1 MKAHTLFLVII
12 VSIGTLSGLE
22 AQHGKQQR
30 ADVLFSNFAFVK
42 AADIYKELIE
52 AQYNTQYA
60 HRRLADCYLM
70 LRDPEKAVLHY
81 KQVID
86 QDNVA
91 NEVYYN
97 YAVALRYLGDYEGSE
112 KWAKHYKKQ
121 GGDAK
126 LVRALKKDQST
137 YLPNQPIF
145 RLKESNF
152 NTPFSDFG
160 AYKHGDLVY
169 FVSSKERKGIAQKTY
184 SWNEQPF
191 LDMFT
196 INLASSDSIPRE
208 VVGEINTKYHEGP
221 MTISREGKTM
231 YFSRNNYFENTK
243 TKDKEGVNHLQIYK
257 AENVNGVWTNIQD
270 LPFNNDNY
278 SVSHPALS
286 PDGKTLYF
294 ASDMP
299 GGYGKSD
306 LYKVNILEDGS
317 YSEVENLGPV
327 INTEGE
333 ELFPFVNAEGNL
345 FFSSDGHPGQ
355 GLLDIFGTLK
365 NDQGVVIEVTN
376 LKSPINSNR
385 DDFSFFMAE
394 DGLSG
399 YIASNRKDNIG
410 NDDIYEF
417 ETILPL
423 LLKGVVTDSINDN
436 PIAKATLILTQQD
449 GTPIARLTT
458 DENGYYQHIIQRDQY
473 YSLLASHPKYQPK
486 TTLFNSTD
494 LPSRQTELVVNIEL
508 GPVMDLKVLADLN
521 TIYFDFDRYNIR
533 PDAAKELHKII
544 DLLTNHYPSMI
555 IRVESHTDSRG
566 SNSYNDRL
574 SIDRA
579 NSTYEYLISNG
590 LSKQRVI
597 AHQGYGERRLTNGCS
612 DGVHCEEPDHQ
623 LNRRTEF
630 KVIKM
635 K

>member
-1 MKAHTLFLVII
+1 MKVNRLFLVILVYI
-12 VSIGTLSGLE
+12 SALSGLH
-22 AQHGKQQR
+22 AQHGKQER
-30 ADVLFSNFAFVK
+30 ADILFTKFAFVK
-42 AADIYKELIE
+42 AADIYKDLIA
-52 AQYNTQYA
+52 AQYNPQYA

-70 LRDPEKAVLHY
+70 LRDPEKAVEHY
-81 KQVID
+81 KIIIEKDDVPI
-86 QDNVA
+86 
-91 NEVYYN
+91 EVYYN

-145 RLKESNF
+145 RLKESPF
-152 NTPFSDFG
+152 NTPYSDFG
-160 AYKHGDLVY
+160 AIRHGDLVY
-169 FVSSKERKGIAQKTY
+169 FVSSKVQEGVSQKMY

-196 INLASSDSIPRE
+196 INLSTGDSIPTP
-208 VVGEINTKYHEGP
+208 VAGEINSRYHEGP
-221 MTISREGKTM
+221 MTISRDGKTM
-231 YFSRNNYFENTK
+231 YFSRNNYYQKTK
-243 TKDKEGVNHLQIYK
+243 TKDKEGVNHLQIYRV
-257 AENVNGVWTNIQD
+257 EYVDGQWINIKD

-306 LYKVNILEDGS
+306 LYKVSVHQDGS
-317 YSEVENLGPV
+317 YGEVLNLGPI

-365 NDQGVVIEVTN
+365 NNEGTIVEVAN
-376 LKSPINSNR
+376 LKSPINSSR

-423 LLKGVVTDSINDN
+423 LLKGVVTDAINGN
-436 PIAKATLILTQQD
+436 PIADVKLILNEQD
-449 GTPIARLTT
+449 GTPIATLTT
-458 DENGYYQHIIQRDQY
+458 DQNGYYQHSIERGQH
-473 YSLLASHPKYQPK
+473 YSIAATHPKYQEK
-486 TTLFNSTD
+486 VTLFNS
-494 LPSRQTELVVNIEL
+494 LNVPSHQTELIVDIEL
-508 GPVMDLKVLADLN
+508 EPIMDLKVLADLN
-521 TIYFDFDRYNIR
+521 TIYFDFDKYNIR
-533 PDAAKELHKII
+533 PDAAKELDKII
-544 DLLTNHYPSMI
+544 DLLTNQYPNMTI
-555 IRVESHTDSRG
+555 KVASHTDSRG
-566 SNSYNDRL
+566 SKSYNDRL

-579 NSTYEYLISNG
+579 NSTYEYLINNG
-590 LSKQRVI
+590 LNKERVL
-597 AHQGYGERRLTNGCS
+597 AHDGYGEHRLTNGCS
-612 DGVHCEEPDHQ
+612 DGVQCEEPEHQ
-623 LNRRTEF
+623 MNRRTDF
-630 KVIKM
+630 TVIKIE
-635 K
+635 

>member
-1 MKAHTLFLVII
+1 M
-12 VSIGTLSGLE
+12 
-22 AQHGKQQR
+22 
-30 ADVLFSNFAFVK
+30 
-42 AADIYKELIE
+42 
-52 AQYNTQYA
+52 
-60 HRRLADCYLM
+60 
-70 LRDPEKAVLHY
+70 
-81 KQVID
+81 
-86 QDNVA
+86 
-91 NEVYYN
+91 
-97 YAVALRYLGDYEGSE
+97 
-112 KWAKHYKKQ
+112 
-121 GGDAK
+121 
-126 LVRALKKDQST
+126 RALKKDQST

-436 PIAKATLILTQQD
+436 PIAKATLVLTQQD

-458 DENGYYQHIIQRDQY
+458 DENGYYQHSIQRDQY

>member
-12 VSIGTLSGLE
+12 VYIGALSGLE

-52 AQYNTQYA
+52 AQYNTTYA

-86 QDNVA
+86 QDHVA

-112 KWAKHYKKQ
+112 KWAKLYKKQ

-169 FVSSKERKGIAQKTY
+169 FVSSKERKGVPQKTY

-196 INLASSDSIPRE
+196 INLASSDSIPRA
-208 VVGEINTKYHEGP
+208 VVGEINSKYHEGP
-221 MTISREGKTM
+221 MTISRDGKTM
-231 YFSRNNYFENTK
+231 YFSRNNYFHNTK

-327 INTEGE
+327 INTEAE

-365 NDQGVVIEVTN
+365 NDQGVVVAVNN

-423 LLKGVVTDSINDN
+423 LLKGVVTDSINN
-436 PIAKATLILTQQD
+436 HPIAKATLVLTEQD

-458 DENGYYQHIIQRDQY
+458 DENGYYQHSIQRDQY
-473 YSLLASHPKYQPK
+473 YSLLASHPKYQSK
-486 TTLFNSTD
+486 TTLFNSAN

-508 GPVMDLKVLADLN
+508 APVMDLKVLADLN

-544 DLLTNHYPSMI
+544 DLLTNQYPSMI

>member
-436 PIAKATLILTQQD
+436 PIAKATLVLTQQD

-458 DENGYYQHIIQRDQY
+458 DENGYYQHSIQRDQY

-590 LSKQRVI
+590 LNKQRVI

>member
-160 AYKHGDLVY
+160 AFKHGDLVY

-196 INLASSDSIPRE
+196 INLASADSIPRE

-436 PIAKATLILTQQD
+436 PIAKATLVLTQQD

-458 DENGYYQHIIQRDQY
+458 DENGYYQHSIQRDQY

>member
-436 PIAKATLILTQQD
+436 PIAKATLVLTQQD

-458 DENGYYQHIIQRDQY
+458 DENGYYQHSIQRDQY

>member
-196 INLASSDSIPRE
+196 INLASADSIPRE

-436 PIAKATLILTQQD
+436 PIAKATLVLTQQD

-458 DENGYYQHIIQRDQY
+458 DENGYYQHSIQRDQY

>member
-196 INLASSDSIPRE
+196 INLASADSIPRE

-436 PIAKATLILTQQD
+436 PIAKATLVLTQQD

-458 DENGYYQHIIQRDQY
+458 DENGYYQHSIQRDQY

-590 LSKQRVI
+590 LNKQRVI

>member
-196 INLASSDSIPRE
+196 INLATNDSIPTA
-208 VVGEINTKYHEGP
+208 VAGEINSRYHEGP
-221 MTISREGKTM
+221 MTISRDGKTM
-231 YFSRNNYFENTK
+231 YFSRNNYYHKTK

-257 AENVNGVWTNIQD
+257 AEYLNGQWTNIQD

-299 GGYGKSD
+299 GGFGKSD
-306 LYKVNILEDGS
+306 LYSVSIHDNGS
-317 YSEVENLGPV
+317 YGEVENLGPI

-345 FFSSDGHPGQ
+345 FFSSDGHPGH
-355 GLLDIFGTLK
+355 GLLDVFGTLK
-365 NDQGVVIEVTN
+365 NDKGVLVEVTN
-376 LKSPINSNR
+376 LK
-385 DDFSFFMAE
+385 
-394 DGLSG
+394 
-399 YIASNRKDNIG
+399 
-410 NDDIYEF
+410 
-417 ETILPL
+417 
-423 LLKGVVTDSINDN
+423 
-436 PIAKATLILTQQD
+436 
-449 GTPIARLTT
+449 
-458 DENGYYQHIIQRDQY
+458 
-473 YSLLASHPKYQPK
+473 
-486 TTLFNSTD
+486 
-494 LPSRQTELVVNIEL
+494 
-508 GPVMDLKVLADLN
+508 
-521 TIYFDFDRYNIR
+521 
-533 PDAAKELHKII
+533 
-544 DLLTNHYPSMI
+544 
-555 IRVESHTDSRG
+555 
-566 SNSYNDRL
+566 
-574 SIDRA
+574 
-579 NSTYEYLISNG
+579 
-590 LSKQRVI
+590 
-597 AHQGYGERRLTNGCS
+597 
-612 DGVHCEEPDHQ
+612 
-623 LNRRTEF
+623 
-630 KVIKM
+630 
-635 K
+635 

>member
-1 MKAHTLFLVII
+1 MKAHTLFLII
-12 VSIGTLSGLE
+12 LVYVGALSGLQ

-30 ADVLFSNFAFVK
+30 ADVLFTNFSFVK

-52 AQYNTQYA
+52 AQYNEKYA

-70 LRDPEKAVLHY
+70 LRDPEKAVKHY
-81 KQVID
+81 RQVID
-86 QDNVA
+86 QQKVA

-137 YLPNQPIF
+137 YLPNEPIF

-152 NTPFSDFG
+152 NTPNSDFG
-160 AYKHGDLVY
+160 AFKHGDLVY
-169 FVSSKERKGIAQKTY
+169 FVSSKERDGVSQKTY

-196 INLASSDSIPRE
+196 INLATNDSIPTA
-208 VVGEINTKYHEGP
+208 VAGEINSRYHEGP
-221 MTISREGKTM
+221 MTISRDGKTM
-231 YFSRNNYFENTK
+231 YFSRNNYYHKTK

-257 AENVNGVWTNIQD
+257 AEYLNGQWTNIQD

-299 GGYGKSD
+299 GGFGKSD
-306 LYKVNILEDGS
+306 LYSVSIHDNGS
-317 YSEVENLGPV
+317 YGEVENLGPI

-345 FFSSDGHPGQ
+345 FFSSDGHPGH
-355 GLLDIFGTLK
+355 GLLDVFGTLK
-365 NDQGVVIEVTN
+365 NDKGVLVEVTN

-399 YIASNRKDNIG
+399 YIASNRKDKIG

-423 LLKGVVTDSINDN
+423 LLKGIVTDSINGN
-436 PIAKATLILTQQD
+436 PIANAKLVLTKQD
-449 GTPIARLTT
+449 GTPIADLTT
-458 DENGYYQHIIQRDQY
+458 DVNGYYQHSIQREQY
-473 YSLLASHPKYQPK
+473 YNLAASHPKYQDK
-486 TTLFNSTD
+486 LTLFNSMD
-494 LPSRQTELVVNIEL
+494 IPSKQTELVVNIQL
-508 GPVMDLKVLADLN
+508 VPVMDLKVLADLN

-544 DLLTNHYPSMI
+544 DLLTNQYPNMTI
-555 IRVESHTDSRG
+555 KVESHTDSRG
-566 SNSYNDRL
+566 SKSYNDRL

-590 LSKQRVI
+590 LTKERVI
-597 AHQGYGERRLTNGCS
+597 AHDGYGEHRLTNGCS

-623 LNRRTEF
+623 LNRRTDF
-630 KVIKM
+630 TVIKM
-635 K
+635 E

>member
-1 MKAHTLFLVII
+1 MKVNRLFLVIL
-12 VSIGTLSGLE
+12 VYIGALSGLQ
-22 AQHGKQQR
+22 AQHGKQER
-30 ADVLFSNFAFVK
+30 ADILFTKFAFVK
-42 AADIYKELIE
+42 AADIYKELIT
-52 AQYNTQYA
+52 AQYNPQYA

-70 LRDPEKAVLHY
+70 LRDPEKAVKHY
-81 KQVID
+81 KMVIEKD
-86 QDNVA
+86 DVPIQ
-91 NEVYYN
+91 VYYN
-97 YAVALRYLGDYEGSE
+97 YAVALRYLGDYEASE
-112 KWAKHYKKQ
+112 KWAKFYKKN

-152 NTPFSDFG
+152 NTPYSDFG
-160 AYKHGDLVY
+160 AYRHGDLVY
-169 FVSSKERKGIAQKTY
+169 FVSSKVQDGVSQKMY

-196 INLASSDSIPRE
+196 INRATNDSIPTP
-208 VVGEINTKYHEGP
+208 VAGDINSRYHEGP
-221 MTISREGKTM
+221 MTISRDGKTM
-231 YFSRNNYFENTK
+231 YFSRNNYYHKAK

-257 AENVNGVWTNIQD
+257 ADYLDGQWMNIQD

-299 GGYGKSD
+299 GGFGKSD
-306 LYKVNILEDGS
+306 LYKVSIHEDGS
-317 YSEVENLGPV
+317 YGEVTNLGPI

-333 ELFPFVNAEGNL
+333 ELFPFVNAEGHL

-365 NDQGVVIEVTN
+365 NDQGVLVEVTN

-423 LLKGVVTDSINDN
+423 LLKGVVSDSINGN
-436 PIAKATLILTQQD
+436 PIAGAKLILKEQD
-449 GTPIARLTT
+449 GTPVATLTT
-458 DENGYYQHIIQRDQY
+458 DQNGYYQHSIQREQY
-473 YSLLASHPKYQPK
+473 YSILASHPKYQEK
-486 TTLFNSTD
+486 VTLFNSNV
-494 LPSRQTELVVNIEL
+494 PSQQTELVVNIEL
-508 GPVMDLKVLADLN
+508 TPVMDLKVLADLN

-533 PDAAKELHKII
+533 PDAARELHKII
-544 DLLTNHYPSMI
+544 NLMTDQYPNMTI
-555 IRVESHTDSRG
+555 KVASHTDSRG
-566 SNSYNDRL
+566 SKSYNDRL

-579 NSTYEYLISNG
+579 NSTYEYLINNG
-590 LSKQRVI
+590 LNKDRVL
-597 AHQGYGERRLTNGCS
+597 AHDGYGEHRLTNGCS
-612 DGVHCEEPDHQ
+612 DGVHCEEPEHQ
-623 LNRRTEF
+623 LNRRTDF
-630 KVIKM
+630 TVIKM
-635 K
+635 E

>member
-1 MKAHTLFLVII
+1 MKINKTILVVLIYL
-12 VSIGTLSGLE
+12 GALSGLQ
-22 AQHGKQQR
+22 AQHGKQER
-30 ADVLFSNFAFVK
+30 ADILFSKFAFVK
-42 AADIYKELIE
+42 AGDIYKELIT
-52 AQYNTQYA
+52 AQYNPEYA

-70 LRDPEKAVLHY
+70 LRDPEKAVTHY
-81 KQVID
+81 ELIID
-86 QDNVA
+86 RDNVPI
-91 NEVYYN
+91 EVYYN
-97 YAVALRYLGDYEGSE
+97 YAVALRYLGNYKESE
-112 KWAKHYKKQ
+112 KWAKRYKKL

-152 NTPFSDFG
+152 NTPYSDFG
-160 AYKHGDLVY
+160 AYQHGDLLY
-169 FVSSKERKGIAQKTY
+169 FVSSKKQDGVSQKMY

-196 INLASSDSIPRE
+196 LNLATADTTPTP
-208 VVGEINTKYHEGP
+208 VTGDINSRFHEGP
-221 MTISREGKTM
+221 MTISQDGKTM
-231 YFSRNNYFENTK
+231 YFSRNNYYDKTK

-257 AENVNGVWTNIQD
+257 AEYSNGRWTNIQD

-299 GGYGKSD
+299 GGFGKSD
-306 LYKVNILEDGS
+306 LYEVSIHDDGS
-317 YSEVENLGPV
+317 YGEIENLGPI

-333 ELFPFVNAEGNL
+333 ELFPFVNAEDNL

-365 NDQGVVIEVTN
+365 NNEGVLVEVAN
-376 LKSPINSNR
+376 LKSPINSSR

-423 LLKGVVTDSINDN
+423 LLKGVVTDSINGK
-436 PIAKATLILTQQD
+436 PIANVKLILSDQD
-449 GTPIARLTT
+449 GEPIANLTT
-458 DENGYYQHIIQRDQY
+458 DVNGYYQHSIQREQH
-473 YSLLASHPKYQPK
+473 YSLAASHPKYQDK
-486 TTLFNSTD
+486 LTSFNS
-494 LPSRQTELVVNIEL
+494 LNIPSQQTELIVDIEL
-508 GPVMDLKVLADLN
+508 TPVMDLKVLADLN

-533 PDAAKELHKII
+533 PDAAEELHKII
-544 DLLTNHYPSMI
+544 DLLTNQYPNMTI
-555 IRVESHTDSRG
+555 KVESHTDSRG
-566 SNSYNDRL
+566 SKSYNDRL

-579 NSTYEYLISNG
+579 NSTYEYLITNG
-590 LSKQRVI
+590 LSKQRVL
-597 AHQGYGERRLTNGCS
+597 AHDGYGEHRLTNGCS
-612 DGVHCEEPDHQ
+612 DGVHCEEPEHQ
-623 LNRRTEF
+623 MNRRTDF
-630 KVIKM
+630 TVIKM
-635 K
+635 N

>member
-12 VSIGTLSGLE
+12 VYIGALSGLE

-52 AQYNTQYA
+52 AQYNTTYA

-86 QDNVA
+86 RDHVA

-112 KWAKHYKKQ
+112 KWAKLYKKQ

-169 FVSSKERKGIAQKTY
+169 FVSSKERKGVPQKTY

-196 INLASSDSIPRE
+196 INLASSDSIPRA
-208 VVGEINTKYHEGP
+208 VVGEINSKYHEGP
-221 MTISREGKTM
+221 MTISRDGKTM
-231 YFSRNNYFENTK
+231 YFSRNNYFHNTK

-327 INTEGE
+327 INTEAE

-365 NDQGVVIEVTN
+365 NDQGVVVAVNN

-423 LLKGVVTDSINDN
+423 LLKGVVTDSINN
-436 PIAKATLILTQQD
+436 HPIAKATLVLTEQD

-458 DENGYYQHIIQRDQY
+458 DENGYYQHSIQRDQY
-473 YSLLASHPKYQPK
+473 YSLLASHPKYQSK
-486 TTLFNSTD
+486 TTLFNSAN

-508 GPVMDLKVLADLN
+508 APVMDLKVLADLN

-544 DLLTNHYPSMI
+544 DLLTNQYPSMI

>member
-121 GGDAK
+121 GGDTK

-436 PIAKATLILTQQD
+436 PIAKATLVLTQQD

-458 DENGYYQHIIQRDQY
+458 DENGYYQHSIQRDQY

>member
-1 MKAHTLFLVII
+1 
-12 VSIGTLSGLE
+12 
-22 AQHGKQQR
+22 
-30 ADVLFSNFAFVK
+30 
-42 AADIYKELIE
+42 
-52 AQYNTQYA
+52 
-60 HRRLADCYLM
+60 
-70 LRDPEKAVLHY
+70 
-81 KQVID
+81 
-86 QDNVA
+86 
-91 NEVYYN
+91 
-97 YAVALRYLGDYEGSE
+97 
-112 KWAKHYKKQ
+112 
-121 GGDAK
+121 
-126 LVRALKKDQST
+126 
-137 YLPNQPIF
+137 
-145 RLKESNF
+145 

-458 DENGYYQHIIQRDQY
+458 DENGYYQHSIQRDQY

-555 IRVESHTDSRG
+555 IRVESHTDS
-566 SNSYNDRL
+566 
-574 SIDRA
+574 
-579 NSTYEYLISNG
+579 
-590 LSKQRVI
+590 
-597 AHQGYGERRLTNGCS
+597 
-612 DGVHCEEPDHQ
+612 
-623 LNRRTEF
+623 
-630 KVIKM
+630 
-635 K
+635 

>member
-12 VSIGTLSGLE
+12 VYIGALSGLE

-196 INLASSDSIPRE
+196 INLASADSIPRE

-436 PIAKATLILTQQD
+436 PIAKATLVLTQQD

-458 DENGYYQHIIQRDQY
+458 DENGYYQHSIQRDQY

>member
-12 VSIGTLSGLE
+12 VYIGALSGLE

-52 AQYNTQYA
+52 AQYNTTYA

-86 QDNVA
+86 RDHVA

-112 KWAKHYKKQ
+112 KWAKLYKKQ

-169 FVSSKERKGIAQKTY
+169 FVSSKERKGVPQKTY

-196 INLASSDSIPRE
+196 INLASSDSIPRA
-208 VVGEINTKYHEGP
+208 VVGEINSKYHEGP
-221 MTISREGKTM
+221 MTISRDGKTM
-231 YFSRNNYFENTK
+231 YFSRNNYFHNTK

-327 INTEGE
+327 INTEAE

-365 NDQGVVIEVTN
+365 NDQGVVVAVNN

-423 LLKGVVTDSINDN
+423 LLKGVVTDSINN
-436 PIAKATLILTQQD
+436 HPIAKATLVLTEQD

-458 DENGYYQHIIQRDQY
+458 DENGYYQHSIQRDQY
-473 YSLLASHPKYQPK
+473 YSLLASHPKYQSK
-486 TTLFNSTD
+486 TTLLNSAN

-508 GPVMDLKVLADLN
+508 APVMDLKVLADLN

-544 DLLTNHYPSMI
+544 DLLTNQYPSMI